1 MDMAANFLQKHTKID
16 DLCLVLNSY
25 LTHKEVELVKL
36 AYKVA
41 NKAHS
46 GQFRKSGEPYIH
58 HPLSV
63 ALILADLK
71 LDYFCIVAA
80 ILHDCIE
87 DTSVTKE
94 DVQAQFGNQVAHIVE
109 GVSKLTSL
117 EFTSSSQKQAENFQK
132 LILAMSKDMRVMVIK
147 LADRLHNMRTL
158 DSMSDEKKMQKAKE
172 TFELHAPIARRLGLH
187 SIRVELDD
195 LCFKTLHP
203 RKHLIIKKKISK
215 QYGNQKKTINL
226 IKTEIE
232 NRLKFEGIN
241 ATIEG
246 RQKQPSSVYNKMKFK
261 SRKFSEVLDMHAFRI
276 VVENTNTCYQTLGH
290 IHSLYKPIPLKF
302 KDYISAPKSNGYQSI
317 HTVVLGPRKMFI
329 EVQIRSQEMEFISE
343 YGIAAHWHYKN
354 TDKPTDKLARNWIG
368 SLLDIQQNT
377 DTSADFLENT
387 KADLFFDEVFVFTPA
402 GKIIQLPLRA
412 TVLDFAY
419 AVHTNV
425 GKRSQKATINGVE
438 AELSAQLKSGQ
449 TVEIITSRFV
459 KPKPSWL
466 DIVVTSKAKTAIKA
480 NLKDNSKVELAKL
493 GKLLIADALNY
504 QKIKL
509 NDVPQEKWDKCFK
522 ELNCFDF
529 QDLYIKVGLSEIFV
543 AVVMNKLLQDINNE
557 TINTISINKTKG
569 MAINFAHC
577 CYPIPGDEVT
587 GVLTTQKGL
596 VMHRSICSNL
606 EHIKEKNA
614 QWMEIEWDSD
624 EDEDFEV
631 VISALVENR
640 SGRLAAIAN
649 TIANLGVNIENIE
662 QQESQHSTRLFHIV
676 VVIKN
681 IIQLNDV
688 LEQLNKLPHLVSAER
703 V

>member
-1 MDMAANFLQKHTKID
+1 MASTFFQKHTKID

-25 LTHKEVELVKL
+25 MSHKEVELVKL

-41 NKAHS
+41 NTAHS

-87 DTSVTKE
+87 DTSLTKKN
-94 DVQAQFGNQVAHIVE
+94 VQDQFGDQVAHIVE

-117 EFTSSSQKQAENFQK
+117 EFTSSSQKQAQNFQK

-158 DSMSDEKKMQKAKE
+158 DSMSDEKKIQKAKE

-203 RKHLIIKKKISK
+203 RKHLIIKRKINK

-226 IKTEIE
+226 IKTEIGS
-232 NRLKFEGIN
+232 RLKFEGIT

-246 RQKQPSSVYNKMKFK
+246 RQKQPSSIYNKMKLK

-276 VVENTNTCYQTLGH
+276 VVENTNSCYQALGH

-302 KDYISAPKSNGYQSI
+302 KDYISAPKPNGYQSI
-317 HTVVLGPRKMFI
+317 HTVLLGPRKMFI

-368 SLLDIQQNT
+368 SLLDIQQNS
-377 DTSADFLENT
+377 DTSIDFLENT

-419 AVHTNV
+419 AVHTNI
-425 GKRSQKATINGVE
+425 GKRTQKANINGNE
-438 AELSAQLKSGQ
+438 AELSTQLKSGQ
-449 TVEIITSRFV
+449 TIEIITSRFV

-466 DIVVTSKAKTAIKA
+466 EIVVTSKAKTAIKA
-480 NLKDNSKVELAKL
+480 SLKDNSKAELAIL
-493 GKLLIADALNY
+493 GKLLISDALKY
-504 QKIKL
+504 QKIKI
-509 NDVPQEKWDKCFK
+509 NDVPKDKWDKCFK
-522 ELNCFDF
+522 ELSCVDF
-529 QDLYIKVGLSEIFV
+529 QDLYIRVGLSEIFV
-543 AVVMNKLLQDINNE
+543 AVVINKLLQDINNE
-557 TINTISINKTKG
+557 TTNTITINKTKG

-587 GVLTTQKGL
+587 GVLTSSKGL
-596 VMHRSICSNL
+596 VMHRSTCSNL

-614 QWMEIEWDSD
+614 QWMEIDWKSD
-624 EDEDFEV
+624 EQEVFEV

-640 SGRLAAIAN
+640 SGRLAAIASA
-649 TIANLGVNIENIE
+649 IANLGVNIENIE
-662 QQESQHSTRLFHIV
+662 QQENPHSTRLFHIV
-676 VVIKN
+676 VIIAN
-681 IIQLNDV
+681 IVQLNN
-688 LEQLNKLPHLVSAER
+688 LLQELNKLPHLISAER

>member
-1 MDMAANFLQKHTKID
+1 MATTLFQKHTKID

-25 LTHKEVELVKL
+25 LPHSEVELVKL
-36 AYKVA
+36 AYRMA

-87 DTSVTKE
+87 DTAITKE
-94 DVQAQFGNQVAHIVE
+94 DVQAQFGEQVAHIVE

-158 DSMSDEKKMQKAKE
+158 DSMSDEKKLQKAKE
-172 TFELHAPIARRLGLH
+172 TYELHAPIARRLGLH

-232 NRLKFEGIN
+232 NRLKFEGIS
-241 ATIEG
+241 ASIEG

-276 VVENTNTCYQTLGH
+276 VVENTNTCYQVLGH

-302 KDYISAPKSNGYQSI
+302 KDYISAPKPNGYQSI

-419 AVHTNV
+419 AVHTNI
-425 GKRSQKATINGVE
+425 GKRAQKATINGVE
-438 AELSAQLKSGQ
+438 AELSTELKSGQ

-466 DIVVTSKAKTAIKA
+466 DFVVTSKAKTSIKA
-480 NLKDNSKVELAKL
+480 NLKDNSKTELARL
-493 GKLLIADALNY
+493 GKLLISDALKY
-504 QKIKL
+504 QKIKI
-509 NDVPQEKWDKCFK
+509 NDVPIDKWNKCLK

-543 AVVMNKLLQDINNE
+543 AVVINKLLQDINNE
-557 TINTISINKTKG
+557 TINTISISKTKG

-587 GVLTTQKGL
+587 GVLTRQKGL

-614 QWMEIEWDSD
+614 QWMEIEWSSD
-624 EDEDFEV
+624 EDEVFEV
-631 VISALVENR
+631 AISALVENR

-649 TIANLGVNIENIE
+649 TIANLGVNIEDIE
-662 QQESQHSTRLFHIV
+662 QKETQNSTRLFHIV
-676 VVIKN
+676 VIIKN
-681 IIQLNDV
+681 IVQLNDV
-688 LEQLNKLPHLVSAER
+688 LEKLNKLPHLVSAER

>member
-1 MDMAANFLQKHTKID
+1 MTTTLFQKHTKID
-16 DLCLVLNSY
+16 DLSSVINNY
-25 LTHKEVELVKL
+25 LSHKEVELVKL
-36 AYKVA
+36 AYRVA
-41 NKAHS
+41 NEAHS

-87 DTSVTKE
+87 DTAITKE
-94 DVQAQFGNQVAHIVE
+94 DVQAQFGEQVAHIVE

-158 DSMSDEKKMQKAKE
+158 DSMSDEKKLQKAKE
-172 TFELHAPIARRLGLH
+172 TYELHAPIARRLGLH

-232 NRLKFEGIN
+232 NRLKFEGIS
-241 ATIEG
+241 ASIEG

-261 SRKFSEVLDMHAFRI
+261 SRKFSEVLDMHAFRV
-276 VVENTNTCYQTLGH
+276 VVENTNTCYQVLGH

-302 KDYISAPKSNGYQSI
+302 KDYISAPKPNGYQSI

-419 AVHTNV
+419 AVHTNI
-425 GKRSQKATINGVE
+425 GKRAQKATINGLE
-438 AELSAQLKSGQ
+438 AELSTELKSGQ

-466 DIVVTSKAKTAIKA
+466 DFVVTSKAKTSIKA
-480 NLKDNSKVELAKL
+480 NLKDNSKTELARL
-493 GKLLIADALNY
+493 GKLLISDALKY
-504 QKIKL
+504 QKIKI
-509 NDVPQEKWDKCFK
+509 NDVPIDKWNKCLK

-543 AVVMNKLLQDINNE
+543 AVVINKLLQDINNE
-557 TINTISINKTKG
+557 TINTISISKTKG

-587 GVLTTQKGL
+587 GVLTRQKGL

-614 QWMEIEWDSD
+614 QWMEIEWSSD
-624 EDEDFEV
+624 EDEVFEV
-631 VISALVENR
+631 AISALVENR

-662 QQESQHSTRLFHIV
+662 QKESQNSTRLFHIV
-676 VVIKN
+676 VIIKN
-681 IIQLNDV
+681 IVQLNDV
-688 LEQLNKLPHLVSAER
+688 LEKLNKLPHLVSAER

>member
-1 MDMAANFLQKHTKID
+1 MTSTFFQKHTKID
-16 DLCLVLNSY
+16 DLCLVLNTY
-25 LTHKEVELVKL
+25 LSHKEVESVKL

-41 NKAHS
+41 SKAHD

-87 DTSVTKE
+87 DTSVTKK
-94 DVQAQFGNQVAHIVE
+94 DVQAKFGEQVAHIVE

-158 DSMSDEKKMQKAKE
+158 DSMSDEKKIQKAKE

-203 RKHLIIKKKISK
+203 RKYLIIKKKISK
-215 QYGNQKKTINL
+215 QYGNQKKTISL
-226 IKTEIE
+226 IKSEIE

-276 VVENTNTCYQTLGH
+276 VVENTNTCYQALGH

-302 KDYISAPKSNGYQSI
+302 KDYISAPKPNGYQSI

-438 AELSAQLKSGQ
+438 AELSTQLKSGQ
-449 TVEIITSRFV
+449 TIEIITSRFV

-480 NLKDNSKVELAKL
+480 NLKDNSKVELARL
-493 GKLLIADALNY
+493 GKLLISDALNY
-504 QKIKL
+504 QKIKI
-509 NDVPQEKWDKCFK
+509 NDVPKDKWDKCLK
-522 ELNCFDF
+522 DLNCFDF

-543 AVVMNKLLQDINNE
+543 AVVINKLLQDINNE

-577 CYPIPGDEVT
+577 CYPIPGDDVT

-614 QWMEIEWDSD
+614 QWMEIEWNSD
-624 EDEDFEV
+624 EDEIFEV

-676 VVIKN
+676 VIIKN

>member
-1 MDMAANFLQKHTKID
+1 
-16 DLCLVLNSY
+16 
-25 LTHKEVELVKL
+25 
-36 AYKVA
+36 
-41 NKAHS
+41 
-46 GQFRKSGEPYIH
+46 
-58 HPLSV
+58 
-63 ALILADLK
+63 
-71 LDYFCIVAA
+71 
-80 ILHDCIE
+80 
-87 DTSVTKE
+87 VTK
-94 DVQAQFGNQVAHIVE
+94 
-109 GVSKLTSL
+109 
-117 EFTSSSQKQAENFQK
+117 
-132 LILAMSKDMRVMVIK
+132 
-147 LADRLHNMRTL
+147 
-158 DSMSDEKKMQKAKE
+158 KKIQKAKE

-203 RKHLIIKKKISK
+203 RKHLIIKRKISK

-261 SRKFSEVLDMHAFRI
+261 SRKFSEVLDMHAFRV
-276 VVENTNTCYQTLGH
+276 VVENTNACYQALGH

-302 KDYISAPKSNGYQSI
+302 KDYISVPKPNGYQSI
-317 HTVVLGPRKMFI
+317 HTVLLGPRKMFI

-377 DTSADFLENT
+377 DTSVDFLENT

-419 AVHTNV
+419 AVHTNI
-425 GKRSQKATINGVE
+425 GKKSQKATINGVE
-438 AELSAQLKSGQ
+438 AELSTRLKSGQ

-466 DIVVTSKAKTAIKA
+466 EFVITSKAKTAIKA
-480 NLKDNSKVELAKL
+480 NLKDNSKVELARL
-493 GKLLIADALNY
+493 GKLLISDALKY
-504 QKIKL
+504 QKIKI
-509 NDVPQEKWDKCFK
+509 NDVPLDKWNKCFK
-522 ELNCFDF
+522 ELHCIDF
-529 QDLYIKVGLSEIFV
+529 QDLYIRVGLSEIFV
-543 AVVMNKLLQDINNE
+543 AVVINKLLQDINNE
-557 TINTISINKTKG
+557 TINTITINKTKG

-587 GVLTTQKGL
+587 GVLTSTKGL
-596 VMHRSICSNL
+596 VMHRSNCSNL

-614 QWMEIEWDSD
+614 QWMDIDWKSD
-624 EDEDFEV
+624 EEEVFEV
-631 VISALVENR
+631 AISALVENR

-649 TIANLGVNIENIE
+649 TIASLGVNIENIE
-662 QQESQHSTRLFHIV
+662 QQENPHSTRLFHIV

-688 LEQLNKLPHLVSAER
+688 LEHLNKLPHLISAER

>member
-1 MDMAANFLQKHTKID
+1 MATTLFQKHTKID

-25 LTHKEVELVKL
+25 LSHKEVELVKL
-36 AYKVA
+36 AYRTA
-41 NKAHS
+41 NQAHS

-94 DVQAQFGNQVAHIVE
+94 DVQAQFGEQVAHIVE

-158 DSMSDEKKMQKAKE
+158 DSMSDEKKIQKAKE

-215 QYGNQKKTINL
+215 QYGNQKKTISL

-232 NRLKFEGIN
+232 NRLKFEGIE

-276 VVENTNTCYQTLGH
+276 VVENTNTCYQALGH

-302 KDYISAPKSNGYQSI
+302 KDYISAPKPNGYQSI

-354 TDKPTDKLARNWIG
+354 TDKPTDKLAQNWIG

-402 GKIIQLPLRA
+402 GKIIQLPLRS

-438 AELSAQLKSGQ
+438 AELSAELKSGQ
-449 TVEIITSRFV
+449 TVEIITSLFV
-459 KPKPSWL
+459 KPKPNWL
-466 DIVVTSKAKTAIKA
+466 DFVVTSKAKTAIKA

-493 GKLLIADALNY
+493 GKLLISDALNY
-504 QKIKL
+504 QKIKI
-509 NDVPQEKWDKCFK
+509 NDVPQDKWEQCFK

-543 AVVMNKLLQDINNE
+543 AVVINKLLQDINNE

-596 VMHRSICSNL
+596 VMHRSSCSNL

-614 QWMEIEWDSD
+614 QWMEIDWNSD
-624 EDEDFEV
+624 EDEVFEV
-631 VISALVENR
+631 VISAIVENR

-676 VVIKN
+676 VIIKN

>member
-1 MDMAANFLQKHTKID
+1 MATTLFQKHTKID

-25 LTHKEVELVKL
+25 LPHSEVELVKL
-36 AYKVA
+36 AYRMA

-87 DTSVTKE
+87 DTAITKE
-94 DVQAQFGNQVAHIVE
+94 DVQAQFGEQVAHIVE

-158 DSMSDEKKMQKAKE
+158 DSMSDEKKLQKAKE
-172 TFELHAPIARRLGLH
+172 TYELHAPIARRLGLH

-232 NRLKFEGIN
+232 NRLKFEGIS
-241 ATIEG
+241 ASIEG

-276 VVENTNTCYQTLGH
+276 VVENTNTCYQVLGH

-302 KDYISAPKSNGYQSI
+302 KDYISAPKPNGYQSI

-419 AVHTNV
+419 AVHTNI
-425 GKRSQKATINGVE
+425 GKRAQKATINGVE
-438 AELSAQLKSGQ
+438 AELSTELKSGQ

-466 DIVVTSKAKTAIKA
+466 DFVVTSKAKTSIKA
-480 NLKDNSKVELAKL
+480 NLKDNSKTELARL
-493 GKLLIADALNY
+493 GKLLISDALKY
-504 QKIKL
+504 QKIKI
-509 NDVPQEKWDKCFK
+509 NDVPIDKWNKCLK

-543 AVVMNKLLQDINNE
+543 AVVINKLLQDINNE
-557 TINTISINKTKG
+557 TINTISISKTKG

-587 GVLTTQKGL
+587 GVLTRQKGL

-614 QWMEIEWDSD
+614 QWMEIEWSSD
-624 EDEDFEV
+624 EDEVFEV
-631 VISALVENR
+631 AISALVENR

-662 QQESQHSTRLFHIV
+662 QKESQNSSRLFYIV
-676 VVIKN
+676 VIIKN
-681 IIQLNDV
+681 IVQLNDV
-688 LEQLNKLPHLVSAER
+688 LEKLNKLPHLVSAER

>member
-1 MDMAANFLQKHTKID
+1 MATTLFQKHTKID

-25 LTHKEVELVKL
+25 LPHSEVELVKL
-36 AYKVA
+36 AYRMA

-87 DTSVTKE
+87 DTAITKE
-94 DVQAQFGNQVAHIVE
+94 DVQAQFGEQVAHIVE

-158 DSMSDEKKMQKAKE
+158 DSMSDEKKLQKAKE
-172 TFELHAPIARRLGLH
+172 TYELHAPIARRLGLH

-232 NRLKFEGIN
+232 NRLKFEGIS
-241 ATIEG
+241 ASIEG

-276 VVENTNTCYQTLGH
+276 VVENTNTCYQVLGH

-302 KDYISAPKSNGYQSI
+302 KDYISAPKPNGYQSI

-419 AVHTNV
+419 AVHTNI
-425 GKRSQKATINGVE
+425 GKRAQKATINGLE
-438 AELSAQLKSGQ
+438 AELSTELKSGQ

-466 DIVVTSKAKTAIKA
+466 DFVVTSKAKTSIKA
-480 NLKDNSKVELAKL
+480 NLKDNSKTELARL
-493 GKLLIADALNY
+493 GKLLISDALKY
-504 QKIKL
+504 QKIKI
-509 NDVPQEKWDKCFK
+509 NDVPIDKWNKCLK

-543 AVVMNKLLQDINNE
+543 AVVINKLLQDINNE
-557 TINTISINKTKG
+557 TINTISISKTKG

-587 GVLTTQKGL
+587 GVLTRQKGL

-614 QWMEIEWDSD
+614 QWMEIEWSSD
-624 EDEDFEV
+624 EDELFEV
-631 VISALVENR
+631 AISALVENR

-662 QQESQHSTRLFHIV
+662 QKESQNSTRLFYIV
-676 VVIKN
+676 VIIKN
-681 IIQLNDV
+681 IVQLNDV
-688 LEQLNKLPHLVSAER
+688 LEKLNKLPHLVSAER

>member
-1 MDMAANFLQKHTKID
+1 MATALFQKHTKID
-16 DLCLVLNSY
+16 DLCLVLNTY
-25 LTHKEVELVKL
+25 LSHKEVELVRL

-80 ILHDCIE
+80 VLHDCIE
-87 DTSVTKE
+87 DTSVTKK
-94 DVQAQFGNQVAHIVE
+94 DVQAQFGDQVAHIVE

-117 EFTSSSQKQAENFQK
+117 EFTSSSQKQAQNFQK
-132 LILAMSKDMRVMVIK
+132 LILAMSKDMRVIVIK

-158 DSMSDEKKMQKAKE
+158 DSMSDEKKIQKAKE

-203 RKHLIIKKKISK
+203 RKHLIIKRKISK

-261 SRKFSEVLDMHAFRI
+261 SRKFSEVLDMHAFRV
-276 VVENTNTCYQTLGH
+276 VVENTNACYQALGH

-302 KDYISAPKSNGYQSI
+302 KDYISVPKPNGYQSI
-317 HTVVLGPRKMFI
+317 HTVLLGPRKMFI

-377 DTSADFLENT
+377 DTSVDFLENT

-419 AVHTNV
+419 AVHTNI
-425 GKRSQKATINGVE
+425 GKKSQKATINGVE
-438 AELSAQLKSGQ
+438 AELSTRLKSGQ

-466 DIVVTSKAKTAIKA
+466 DFVITSKAKTAIKA
-480 NLKDNSKVELAKL
+480 NLKDNSKVELARL
-493 GKLLIADALNY
+493 GKLLISDALKY
-504 QKIKL
+504 QKIKI
-509 NDVPQEKWDKCFK
+509 NDVPLDKWNKCFK
-522 ELNCFDF
+522 ELHCIDF
-529 QDLYIKVGLSEIFV
+529 QDLYIRVGLSEIFV
-543 AVVMNKLLQDINNE
+543 AVVINKLLQDINNE
-557 TINTISINKTKG
+557 TINTITINKTKG

-587 GVLTTQKGL
+587 GVLTSTKGL
-596 VMHRSICSNL
+596 VMHRSNCSNL

-614 QWMEIEWDSD
+614 QWMDIDWKSD
-624 EDEDFEV
+624 EEEVFEV
-631 VISALVENR
+631 AISALVENR

-649 TIANLGVNIENIE
+649 TIASLGVNIENIE
-662 QQESQHSTRLFHIV
+662 QQENPHSTRLFHIV

-688 LEQLNKLPHLVSAER
+688 LEHLNKLPHLISAER

>member
-1 MDMAANFLQKHTKID
+1 MATALFQKHTKID
-16 DLCLVLNSY
+16 DLCLVLNTY
-25 LTHKEVELVKL
+25 LSHKEVELVRL

-80 ILHDCIE
+80 VLHDCIE
-87 DTSVTKE
+87 DTSVTKK
-94 DVQAQFGNQVAHIVE
+94 DVQAQFGDQVAHIVE

-117 EFTSSSQKQAENFQK
+117 EFTSSSQKQAQNFQK

-158 DSMSDEKKMQKAKE
+158 DSMSDEKKIQKAKE

-203 RKHLIIKKKISK
+203 RKHLIIKRKISK

-261 SRKFSEVLDMHAFRI
+261 SRKFSEVLDMHAFRV
-276 VVENTNTCYQTLGH
+276 VVENTNACYQALGH

-302 KDYISAPKSNGYQSI
+302 KDYISVPKPNGYQSI
-317 HTVVLGPRKMFI
+317 HTVLLGPRKMFI

-377 DTSADFLENT
+377 DTSVDFLENT

-419 AVHTNV
+419 AVHTNI
-425 GKRSQKATINGVE
+425 GKKSQKATINGVE
-438 AELSAQLKSGQ
+438 AELSTRLKSGQ

-466 DIVVTSKAKTAIKA
+466 DFVITSKAKTAIKA
-480 NLKDNSKVELAKL
+480 NLKDNSKVELARL
-493 GKLLIADALNY
+493 GKLLISDALKY
-504 QKIKL
+504 QKIKI
-509 NDVPQEKWDKCFK
+509 NDVPLDKWNKCFK
-522 ELNCFDF
+522 ELHCIDF
-529 QDLYIKVGLSEIFV
+529 QDLYIRVGLSEIFV
-543 AVVMNKLLQDINNE
+543 AVVINKLLQDINNE
-557 TINTISINKTKG
+557 TINTITINKTKG

-587 GVLTTQKGL
+587 GVLTSTKGL
-596 VMHRSICSNL
+596 VMHRSNCSNL

-614 QWMEIEWDSD
+614 QWMNIDWKSD
-624 EDEDFEV
+624 EEEVFEV
-631 VISALVENR
+631 AISALVENR

-649 TIANLGVNIENIE
+649 TIASLGVNIENIE
-662 QQESQHSTRLFHIV
+662 QQENPHSTRLFHIV

-688 LEQLNKLPHLVSAER
+688 LEHLNKLPHLISAER